1 MQHNTNFMDN
11 TLNIGLNGEQVIIT
25 FADKKGEKLSQQ
37 LSALSKKGT
46 VVTIGN
52 NSITLSGERQK
63 DTYNL
68 NLMVLNHVAQTQGLD
83 PAKDKQDAVAR
94 LEQHPL
100 IVGLSHSFGKMNNDN
115 LTYAFVKGVLDAPFK
130 LLSQLVKEENVYVK
144 EATKPF
150 YAKIAESKDR
160 VIVFKSRSGMELT
173 QGEMKRA
180 ESLQKQLGAAK

>member
-1 MQHNTNFMDN
+1 
-11 TLNIGLNGEQVIIT
+11 
-25 FADKKGEKLSQQ
+25 
-37 LSALSKKGT
+37 
-46 VVTIGN
+46 
-52 NSITLSGERQK
+52 
-63 DTYNL
+63 
-68 NLMVLNHVAQTQGLD
+68 MVLNHVAQTQGLD

-115 LTYAFVKGVLDAPFK
+115 LTYAFIKGVLDAPFK